1 MEEYLP
7 LIIQL
12 VMGAVG
18 GNVAGKLLK
27 NLSLGTVGNTIAGL
41 AGGGIGG
48 QLLGM
53 LGLSA
58 GAATGTDMTGA
69 AEVAGGMDMSNIL
82 GSVAGGGVG
91 GGVIMAIIGVIKGA
105 MSK

>member
-12 VMGAVG
+12 VTGAAG
-18 GNVAGKLLK
+18 GNIAGKLMS

-41 AGGGIGG
+41 LGGGIGG
-48 QLLGM
+48 QVLGM
-53 LGLSA
+53 LGI
-58 GAATGTDMTGA
+58 GGGE
-69 AEVAGGMDMSNIL
+69 EVAAAASGMDMSSIL

-91 GGVIMAIIGVIKGA
+91 GGIIMAVVGLIKKA
-105 MSK
+105 MNKG

>member
-12 VMGAVG
+12 ITGAAG
-18 GNVAGKLLK
+18 GNIAGKLLS

-41 AGGGIGG
+41 LGGGIGG
-48 QLLGM
+48 QVLGM
-53 LGLSA
+53 LGLGGGEA
-58 GAATGTDMTGA
+58 VAEAASGLDL
-69 AEVAGGMDMSNIL
+69 SSIL

-91 GGVIMAIIGVIKGA
+91 GGVLLAVVGLIKKVLNKG
-105 MSK
+105 